1 MNVHD
6 AINNNLLNFNDDNWF
21 AISSH
26 SLFFQLIFVTF
37 IDFPLKIEHGVATEK
52 QAFYIRDIICQE
64 KKRKQSQDSIE
75 TQHYLSIYIA
85 FMSCEVS

>member
-1 MNVHD
+1 MIITGLQFQVIHY
-6 AINNNLLNFNDDNWF
+6 FF
-21 AISSH
+21 
-26 SLFFQLIFVTF
+26 SLFSLL
-37 IDFPLKIEHGVATEK
+37 IDFPLKIEHGVAAEK